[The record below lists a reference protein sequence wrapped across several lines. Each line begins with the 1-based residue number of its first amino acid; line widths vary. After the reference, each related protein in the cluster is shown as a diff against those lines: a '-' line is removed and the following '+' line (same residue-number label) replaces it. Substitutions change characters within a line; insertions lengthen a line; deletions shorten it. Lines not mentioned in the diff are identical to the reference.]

1 MAKLTV
7 KKVEKYIILKYGIIS
22 DIAAACK
29 VARKTVYEFLAKNP
43 ELETLRKEM
52 EDAALDLSES
62 KLIAKIKKGQDWA
75 IKYHLSTKG
84 ANRGYAKKL
93 EVKDKSINL
102 DAIFE
107 QLQLD
112 PNREPYLRRLL
123 TEDPEKVLLE
133 YSRVSIQS

>member
-1 MAKLTV
+1 LAKLTV

-29 VARKTVYEFLAKNP
+29 VARKSIYEFLSKHP

-62 KLIAKIKKGQDWA
+62 KLIAKIKRGQDWA

-84 ANRGYAKKL
+84 ANRGYGKKL
-93 EVKDKSINL
+93 EIKDKSIDL
-102 DAIFE
+102 SKIFE
-107 QLQLD
+107 KLQND
-112 PNREPYLRRLL
+112 KDREPYLRRLL

-133 YSRVSIQS
+133 YERVSIQS